1 MQALAKQAAYT
12 RFGKAIGATWA
23 NFAAWRQCH
32 PNTLLGTVP
41 HVPTSAMLP
50 MTEVEDG
57 ILRSAPAESMALG
70 MSEMKVRTKLM
81 MDYWIR
87 IYASSNEG
95 RAMQHEMTG
104 LRKVMGNARS
114 LEMSLSG
121 GMGTAIKF
129 ILNTHALT
137 LEHLVRRHGAHGVNP
152 KLWREAIDANG
163 TYISLLAYKT
173 NIHTLAALDTF
184 ITQTNDAD
192 VEAALDR
199 LGLLNLHSGD
209 GKVDRA
215 VNLRFHAPFRPECF
229 RFADDQLHLDINP
242 NAFTAAT
249 RKQLLSQSPYTYG
262 CPAMDEGVVLQ
273 MYKWLSDA
281 SERYVLPFTR
291 EYSDEVARR
300 MAGVR

>member
-1 MQALAKQAAYT
+1 
-12 RFGKAIGATWA
+12 
-23 NFAAWRQCH
+23 
-32 PNTLLGTVP
+32 
-41 HVPTSAMLP
+41 
-50 MTEVEDG
+50 
-57 ILRSAPAESMALG
+57 
-70 MSEMKVRTKLM
+70 
-81 MDYWIR
+81 
-87 IYASSNEG
+87 
-95 RAMQHEMTG
+95 MQHEIAG
-104 LRKVMGNARS
+104 VLKVMGNTRS

-163 TYISLLAYKT
+163 TYISLLASKT
-173 NIHTLAALDTF
+173 NIHTLAALDML
-184 ITQTNDAD
+184 ITQKNDAD
-192 VEAALDR
+192 VEAALER
-199 LGLLNLHSGD
+199 MGLLNLHSGD
-209 GKVDRA
+209 GKVDRS

-273 MYKWLSDA
+273 MYKWLSDV